1 MTEAV
6 PAAVFF
12 IAGWAA
18 SRLILPGMLEI
29 ISGAGFTRS
38 NYMGKEIPCGAGVVI
53 FFSSL
58 AVLTVSLLFS
68 WPAEIRLNTLVFL
81 LGLSGFTLLGLV
93 DDVWGS
99 GHCRGIPGHMRS
111 LLRGRLTTGSIKALA
126 GGLLALLIAAA
137 CGPREQIPLNA
148 LVIALSVNMLNL
160 LDLRPGRAGKSF
172 LAVGILIA
180 AAFPLKIEIVF
191 MAAVAGSLLAYLP
204 YDLGARAMLGDTGAN
219 ALGSVLGVTAAW
231 LFDPGTR
238 LAYLA
243 VLVVLHIVAEKYSFT
258 RIIASNRVLDYLDRM
273 GRGKDG
279 NED

>member
-1 MTEAV
+1 MPEAV
-6 PAAVFF
+6 TASVFF

-18 SRLILPGMLEI
+18 TRLILPGMLEI
-29 ISGAGFTRS
+29 ISGAGFTRP
-38 NYMGKEIPCGAGVVI
+38 NYRGEEIPCGAGVVI
-53 FFSSL
+53 FISSL

-68 WPAEIRLNTLVFL
+68 WPAEIRLTTLVFL
-81 LGLSGFTLLGLV
+81 LALSGFTLLGLV

-99 GHCRGIPGHMRS
+99 GHCRGIMGHMRS

-137 CGPREQIPLNA
+137 GGPREQIPLNA
-148 LVIALSVNMLNL
+148 LVIALSVNILNL

-172 LAVGILIA
+172 LAVGTLIA
-180 AAFPLKIEIVF
+180 AAFPLRIEIVF
-191 MAAVAGSLLAYLP
+191 LAAVAGSLLGYLP

-231 LFDPGTR
+231 LFDPGTK

-243 VLVVLHIVAEKYSFT
+243 ALVVLHILAEKYSLT
-258 RIIASNRVLDYLDRM
+258 RIIASNRVLNYLDRM
-273 GRGKDG
+273 GRGRG
-279 NED
+279 RH

>member
-18 SRLILPGMLEI
+18 TRLTLPGTLEM
-29 ISGAGFTRS
+29 ISSAGFLRP
-38 NYMGKEIPCGAGVVI
+38 NYRGVEIPCGAGAVI
-53 FFSSL
+53 YFSSL
-58 AVLTVSLLFS
+58 AVITLSLLFS
-68 WPAEIRLNTLVFL
+68 WPADAEMRLKAAVFL
-81 LGLSGFTLLGLV
+81 LALSGFTCLGLV

-99 GHCRGIPGHMRS
+99 GQCRGILGHLRS
-111 LLRGRLTTGSIKALA
+111 LLRGRLTTGSLKALA

-137 CGPREQIPLNA
+137 GGPREQIPLNA
-148 LVIALSVNMLNL
+148 LVIALSVNTLNL

-172 LAVGILIA
+172 LAMGILIA
-180 AAFPLKIEIVF
+180 AAFPHRIEIVF
-191 MAAVAGSLLAYLP
+191 LTAVAGSLLAYLP

-243 VLVVLHIVAEKYSFT
+243 ALVVLHILAEKYSFT
-258 RIIASNRVLDYLDRM
+258 RIISSNRVLDYLDRL
-273 GRGKDG
+273 GRGKG
-279 NED
+279 RN